1 MPASSAAKRS
11 STIKLVPRSLAKM
24 AASSKPSLLSSSSST
39 TTSSSSS
46 TPAEFSSVTLTPAEK
61 LSYSSSSSPS
71 HRRRAAF
78 VTAPESSENSDEY
91 VLVTRQ
97 DHSVEA
103 ESRVPGPYAGPTTGN
118 AANLSNPSNQSNRSS
133 LPEYGNVILREGVG
147 NSGSSGLTGNA
158 NPSNQ
163 FSSLPEYGN
172 VVIREDVSDGR
183 GKSQYSFVDLDRR
196 LVHLSS
202 SGSGSSSGYSSGSG
216 TTIISK
222 GGTECDDE
230 YMVMASVQPTLEKD
244 VESDSRPSAPVSIP
258 SQGQSGTGTSTEEH
272 QLVGVSAGSPLN
284 SSYSSELRMRTRSID
299 YHLDTHKHTYVN
311 VNEGDLKESPS
322 VEKRD
327 VVLPNKKPF
336 PLPRNASQTSLGGS
350 PTHPRSNSGSSKS
363 VTKTEEQQPLPTT
376 PQSS

>member
-1 MPASSAAKRS
+1 MPASAKRS

-24 AASSKPSLLSSSSST
+24 AASSKPSLLSSSSSST
-39 TTSSSSS
+39 ASSSSS
-46 TPAEFSSVTLTPAEK
+46 TPAEFSSVTLSSAEK

-71 HRRRAAF
+71 QRRKAAF
-78 VTAPESSENSDEY
+78 VAAQESSENSDEY
-91 VLVTRQ
+91 VIVTRQ
-97 DHSVEA
+97 DHSVVA

-118 AANLSNPSNQSNRSS
+118 ANLSNPSSQSNRSS

-172 VVIREDVSDGR
+172 VVIREDVSDGS
-183 GKSQYSFVDLDRR
+183 GKSQYSLVDLDRR

-216 TTIISK
+216 TTMISK

-230 YMVMASVQPTLEKD
+230 YMVMASVQPTIEKD

-258 SQGQSGTGTSTEEH
+258 SRGQSGTGTSTEEH

-336 PLPRNASQTSLGGS
+336 PLPRNSSQTSLGGS

-363 VTKTEEQQPLPTT
+363 VTKTEEEQPLSTAL
-376 PQSS
+376 QSS